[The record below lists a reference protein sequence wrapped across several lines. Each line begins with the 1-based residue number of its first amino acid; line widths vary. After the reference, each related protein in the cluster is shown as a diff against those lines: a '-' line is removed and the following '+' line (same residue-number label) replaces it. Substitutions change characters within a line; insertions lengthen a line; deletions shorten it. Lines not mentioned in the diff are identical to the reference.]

1 MSEFETEV
9 KEDVLMIGNI
19 SLEEIQAEEQRLRE
33 EHVKYQSQE
42 ATLHARYSPLIPP
55 SLHRLPPMQYRCP
68 SSSPK
73 RDLFSTRPLSP
84 LVPPRQRYMPGNIII
99 QGDFTLYSVYHF
111 SRQCPLPSLNPL
123 AKCQLFTLT

>member
-1 MSEFETEV
+1 MVELNVLFSERDYYMSEFETEV

-73 RDLFSTRPLSP
+73 RDLFSARPPFTAGSP
-84 LVPPRQRYMPGNIII
+84 NATCQV
-99 QGDFTLYSVYHF
+99 TL
-111 SRQCPLPSLNPL
+111 
-123 AKCQLFTLT
+123 

>member
-42 ATLHARYSPLIPP
+42 ATLHARYSPPNTALPSPP
-55 SLHRLPPMQYRCP
+55 PP
-68 SSSPK
+68 
-73 RDLFSTRPLSP
+73 
-84 LVPPRQRYMPGNIII
+84 NAI
-99 QGDFTLYSVYHF
+99 
-111 SRQCPLPSLNPL
+111 PLPIFKSK
-123 AKCQLFTLT
+123 A

>member
-42 ATLHARYSPLIPP
+42 ATLHARYSPLPP
-55 SLHRLPPMQYRCP
+55 NTALP
-68 SSSPK
+68 SP
-73 RDLFSTRPLSP
+73 
-84 LVPPRQRYMPGNIII
+84 PPPNAI
-99 QGDFTLYSVYHF
+99 
-111 SRQCPLPSLNPL
+111 PLPIFKSK
-123 AKCQLFTLT
+123 A